1 MSAVPLPAPTHK
13 THAPR
18 HLHWLLRLHRPALL
32 TWAAL
37 VLATAA
43 ALLWLYGPAT
53 DAAAAAWRQWNACDT
68 ESCAYDQPA
77 ILRYKTLYTYTTIAV
92 TAVPFVVA
100 AWSGA
105 ALVGREL
112 ESGTARLTWTQGLT
126 PTRWLTGRLALPA
139 ALITAGTTLL
149 VILHR
154 LAWTAAE
161 GRIDT
166 AEAWYDNTT
175 LHANGPTTI
184 AFALA
189 GLAAGALAGLLWQRT
204 LPALMLGM
212 ALTLVVRTIADQA
225 MPHLWPTATRTTD
238 LRNADLLGDV
248 LYVDEGLVTSTGR
261 HMADPTCGS
270 TAYPDCRAL
279 YEKLDAVGHFHIYHP
294 ASHYWPLQLTT
305 TALALALTALLT
317 AGAYMTLRRITG
329 GRAAAV

>member
-1 MSAVPLPAPTHK
+1 MSALSAPAPIRK
-13 THAPR
+13 AHAPR

-37 VLATAA
+37 VLVICG
-43 ALLWLYGPAT
+43 ALLWLYGPTT
-53 DAAAAAWRQWNACDT
+53 DAAAAAWRQWNTCHT

-77 ILRYKTLYTYTTIAV
+77 ILRYKALYLYTTIAV
-92 TAVPFVVA
+92 TVVPFVVA

-112 ESGTARLTWTQGLT
+112 ESGTARLTWTQGVT

-139 ALITAGTTLL
+139 VLVTAGTALL
-149 VILHR
+149 VTLHR
-154 LAWTAAE
+154 LAWTAAQ

-166 AEAWYDNTT
+166 AEAWYDDAT

-204 LPALMLGM
+204 LPALMSGAVL
-212 ALTLVVRTIADQA
+212 ALVVRTIADQA
-225 MPHLWPTATRTTD
+225 MPHLWPTVTHTTD

-261 HMADPTCGS
+261 HLADPGCGS
-270 TAYPDCRAL
+270 STYPDCRAL
-279 YEKLDAVGHFHIYHP
+279 YDKLDAVGYFHTYHP

-305 TALALALTALLT
+305 TALTLALTALLT
-317 AGAYMTLRRITG
+317 AAAYLALRRITG
-329 GRAAAV
+329 RKAAAV